1 MASTTACESISLT
14 EPGERPISMVPEAP
28 HNDSSVT
35 EAKVPYLKL
44 IASGFSFFVAG
55 VNDGSLGSL
64 LPYVLETYHVST
76 GLVIIV
82 YVTTLVGWLV
92 AALTNSTACQYLG
105 LGSMLALG
113 AALQVLAHILRAWLP
128 PFPLYAITFFLASL
142 GQAFNDTHANT
153 YVAAVKAA
161 HRWLGFIHAMYMAGC
176 LVGPLVAT
184 AVASANR
191 QSQWNLFYVFP
202 LGLGL
207 INLILVLVAFRD
219 SMSVHHSSE
228 AVQSDDP
235 RASGQNSRGTRAVRE
250 IKDTLRV
257 PAVWLTSLYF
267 FFFLG
272 AAITAGGWIVEYL
285 VRVRHGDVHQMGY
298 IPTGFYGGAFLGRL
312 VLAEPTYR
320 LGERR
325 MIFIYAALC
334 AGLEL
339 VFWLVPNIGV
349 EAMAICLLGFFS
361 GPFFATGISV
371 ASKIFPANI
380 RSSGIAFVFVLGQIG
395 GSLFPVLTGII
406 SSHTGVKALQP
417 MLLALLCATGI
428 SWLLVPTKAPRLR
441 AD

>member
-1 MASTTACESISLT
+1 MEPHGETETITLTDTGVTPVPPVDPIDTTPEKSL
-14 EPGERPISMVPEAP
+14 
-28 HNDSSVT
+28 
-35 EAKVPYLKL
+35 YLKL

-64 LPYVLETYHVST
+64 LPYVLQSYHIST
-76 GLVIIV
+76 GLVVVV
-82 YVTTLVGWLV
+82 YVSTLVGWLV
-92 AALTNSTACQYLG
+92 AALTNSSLCQYLG
-105 LGSMLALG
+105 LGAMLALG
-113 AALQVLAHILRAWLP
+113 AALQVLTHALRAWLP

-153 YVAAVKAA
+153 YVSSVKAA

-184 AVASANR
+184 AVASADR
-191 QSQWNLFYVFP
+191 QSQWNLFYLFP
-202 LGLGL
+202 LGLGVV
-207 INLILVLVAFRD
+207 NLTLVLIAFRD
-219 SMSVHHSSE
+219 RMSIE
-228 AVQSDDP
+228 ASVPATQLSDSAD
-235 RASGQNSRGTRAVRE
+235 SRRRRAVRE

-285 VRVRHGDVHQMGY
+285 VHVRHGDVQQMGY

-312 VLAEPTYR
+312 ILAEPTYR

-325 MIFIYAALC
+325 MVFIYAALC
-334 AGLEL
+334 VGLEL
-339 VFWLVPNIGV
+339 VFWLVPNIAV
-349 EAMAICLLGFFS
+349 EAVAISLLGFFS

-380 RSSGIAFVFVLGQIG
+380 RSSGIAFVFVLGQVG

-417 MLLALLCATGI
+417 MLLALLAATGI
-428 SWLLVPTKAPRLR
+428 SWLLVPKAAHVR

>member
-82 YVTTLVGWLV
+82 YASYVTTLVGWLV

-113 AALQVLAHILRAWLP
+113 AALQVLAHVLRAWLP

-202 LGLGL
+202 LGWGL
-207 INLILVLVAFRD
+207 INLILVLIAFRD

-235 RASGQNSRGTRAVRE
+235 RASGQNSRGSRAVRE
-250 IKDTLRV
+250 IKDTLR
-257 PAVWLTSLYF
+257 WL
-267 FFFLG
+267 
-272 AAITAGGWIVEYL
+272 GWIVEYL

-325 MIFIYAALC
+325 MIFTYAALC

-361 GPFFATGISV
+361 GPFFATV
-371 ASKIFPANI
+371 T
-380 RSSGIAFVFVLGQIG
+380 FVFVLGQIG

>member
-14 EPGERPISMVPEAP
+14 EPGERPIPMVPEEP
-28 HNDSSVT
+28 NNDSSVT

-64 LPYVLETYHVST
+64 LPYVLETYRVST
-76 GLVIIV
+76 GLVIVV

-113 AALQVLAHILRAWLP
+113 ATLQVLAHVLRAWLP

-184 AVASANR
+184 AVAAANR

-207 INLILVLVAFRD
+207 VNLILVLIAFRD

-257 PAVWLTSLYF
+257 PAVWLTR
-267 FFFLG
+267 
-272 AAITAGGWIVEYL
+272 WIVEYL

-371 ASKIFPANI
+371 ASRIFPANI

-441 AD
+441 ED

>member
-1 MASTTACESISLT
+1 MASTTGCESISLT
-14 EPGERPISMVPEAP
+14 ELGERPIPMVPEGP
-28 HNDSSVT
+28 NNDASVT
-35 EAKVPYLKL
+35 EAEAKVPYLKL

-105 LGSMLALG
+105 LGAMLALG
-113 AALQVLAHILRAWLP
+113 AALQVLAHVLP
-128 PFPLYAITFFLASL
+128 SL

-191 QSQWNLFYVFP
+191 QSQWNLFYIFP

-207 INLILVLVAFRD
+207 INLILILIAFRD
-219 SMSVHHSSE
+219 SMSVQHSSE
-228 AVQSDDP
+228 APQSDDP
-235 RASGQNSRGTRAVRE
+235 QPSSQDARSTRAVRE

-298 IPTGFYGGAFLGRL
+298 IPTGFYGGAFLGQL

-339 VFWLVPNIGV
+339 HRVPNIGV

-428 SWLLVPTKAPRLR
+428 SWLLVPKAPRLR

>member
-113 AALQVLAHILRAWLP
+113 AALQVLAHVLRAWLP

-202 LGLGL
+202 LGWGL
-207 INLILVLVAFRD
+207 INLILVLIAFRD

-235 RASGQNSRGTRAVRE
+235 RASGQNSRGSRAVRE

-267 FFFLG
+267 FLLPG
-272 AAITAGGWIVEYL
+272 SGH
-285 VRVRHGDVHQMGY
+285 HG
-298 IPTGFYGGAFLGRL
+298 R
-312 VLAEPTYR
+312 
-320 LGERR
+320 
-325 MIFIYAALC
+325 
-334 AGLEL
+334 
-339 VFWLVPNIGV
+339 WVPNIGV